1 MYVRGVGPRV
11 AAMLAAKA
19 ILTAEDLLYHLPFRY
34 EDRQNPRSLDE
45 IRPGETASVIAEVRG
60 SNLLSTRRAPIFELT
75 VGQGR
80 HTLKCIWFN
89 GGYLNGKFQAGQ
101 TIAVYGKIEPS
112 RSTSNFKMIQ
122 PQFELLPDEGD
133 DAETRLLEV
142 GRITPVYESLGGS
155 RLASRWQRKVIFH
168 LLDSVRGAVPEYLPA
183 AMLVRLKLP
192 DRETALRQVHYPPEG
207 TQFPQ
212 LQARATQAHRRLIFE
227 ELFFLELGLELK
239 RRRMRERAGIAFAT
253 TDKVR
258 EALREVLPFHP
269 TTAQKRALGEIV
281 SDMRGASPM
290 RRLLQGDVGSG
301 KTIVALQAMLVAME
315 NGYQAALMAP
325 TEILATQHF
334 LAARKLLE
342 RSSRKPR
349 IVLLTGSLDPD
360 SKRHARGLI
369 NRGEAQL
376 VIGTHALIEE
386 KVEFDRLGLV
396 VVDEQHRF
404 GVVQRFRLM
413 KKPRPDGTEGAEP
426 DVLVMTAT
434 PIPRTL
440 ALSLYGDL
448 DLSVLDELPP
458 GRTPIATR
466 RVPGD
471 HAEKVWEFVRKQV
484 KQGRQ
489 AYVVYPVI
497 EGSKDDQPELD
508 FSHDYAP
515 AGLEPAPPAASKT
528 RSARN
533 GKAAELFPKTVEHA
547 SPTAKAGLKSAVE
560 MHDKLSKGELAGLR
574 VGLLHGR
581 LDADDKE
588 IIMRRFQRGEIDVLV
603 ATTVIEVGVDV
614 PNATVMV
621 VEHAERF
628 GMAQLHQLRGRVGR
642 GAAKSY
648 CVLMTGPRVS
658 PLAEERLNAM
668 VRTQD
673 GFELAELDL
682 AMRGPGEFFGT
693 RQAGLPDFRVAN
705 LVRDRELLEIAKVE
719 ASRFA
724 NAPAPDPSSPDPS
737 SPDPFSPDPFSQGTE
752 AERARVW
759 ARLKEA
765 WQRRYGLVEAG

>member
-1 MYVRGVGPRV
+1 MYVRGVGPKV
-11 AAMLAAKA
+11 AELLAAKD
-19 ILTAEDLLYHLPFRY
+19 IRTAEDLLYHLPFRY

-45 IRPGETASVIAEVRG
+45 LKPGEMASVIAEVRG
-60 SNLLSTRRAPIFELT
+60 AILLRTRKAPIFELT

-80 HTLKCIWFN
+80 HGLKCIWFN
-89 GGYLNGKFQAGQ
+89 GTYLNGKFHAGQ
-101 TIAVYGKIEPS
+101 TVAVYGKVEPS
-112 RSTSNFKMIQ
+112 RSTSNMKMIQ
-122 PQFELLPDEGD
+122 PQFELLPDESD

-155 RLASRWQRKVIFH
+155 RLASRWQRKTIFN
-168 LLDSVRGAVPEYLPA
+168 LLESMRGAVPECLPRE
-183 AMLVRLKLP
+183 MLARLNLP
-192 DRETALRQVHYPPEG
+192 DRESALREVHYPPEG
-207 TQFPQ
+207 TPFAQ
-212 LQARATQAHRRLIFE
+212 LQASATPAHRRLIFE

-253 TDKVR
+253 NDKVR
-258 EALREVLPFHP
+258 EAIREVLPFHP
-269 TTAQKRALGEIV
+269 TAAQKRALGEIV
-281 SDMRGASPM
+281 ADMRTPSPM

-301 KTIVALQAMLVAME
+301 KTIVALQAMLVAMQ

-349 IVLLTGSLDPD
+349 IVLLTGSLDED
-360 SKRHARGLI
+360 RKRQTRGLI
-369 NRGEAQL
+369 SRGETQL

-386 KVEFDRLGLV
+386 KVEFARLGLV

-404 GVVQRFRLM
+404 GVLQRFRLM
-413 KKPRPDGTEGAEP
+413 KKPNQAEP

-448 DLSVLDELPP
+448 DVSVLDELPP
-458 GRTPIATR
+458 GRTPIVTR
-466 RVPGD
+466 RVPGEES
-471 HAEKVWEFVRKQV
+471 EKVWDFVRKQV
-484 KQGRQ
+484 GKGRQ
-489 AYVVYPVI
+489 AFIVYPVI

-508 FSHDYAP
+508 FSHDDPEVGVDSDPGLASQVSESRPGAP
-515 AGLEPAPPAASKT
+515 RPVRKGKT
-528 RSARN
+528 
-533 GKAAELFPKTVEHA
+533 AELFPKAVQEA
-547 SPTAKAGLKSAVE
+547 NPAAKSGLKSAVE
-560 MHDKLSKGELAGLR
+560 MHDKLRTGPLTGLR
-574 VGLLHGR
+574 LGLLHGR
-581 LDADDKE
+581 LDADEKE
-588 IIMRRFQRGEIDVLV
+588 IVMRRFQRGEIDVLV
-603 ATTVIEVGVDV
+603 ATTVVEVGLDV

-648 CVLMTGPRVS
+648 CILMTGARVS
-658 PLAEERLNAM
+658 PLGEERLNAM

-682 AMRGPGEFFGT
+682 SMRGPGEFFGT

-705 LVRDRELLEIAKVE
+705 LVRDRQLLELAKME
-719 ASRFA
+719 AARFA
-724 NAPAPDPSSPDPS
+724 NPSGADPAKMNE
-737 SPDPFSPDPFSQGTE
+737 GTD